1 MTLVIYKMA
10 TIQWAT
16 VQSWT
21 FLSGYTERERYNMLH
36 SFPMVF
42 CDGVEHLTQ
51 LFSAGSEYWWNW
63 NPLASLFY
71 FSKAEGSAMA
81 EMKTWGPNFCTW
93 PGHDPSQVSE
103 FTSSFSWPWSKTHH
117 PFSHTNQSLLLY
129 CEHTQD
135 WLVKMGPLSIWKTK
149 YVKKKQKK
157 NPK

>member
-1 MTLVIYKMA
+1 MLWYDIKSDFRY
-10 TIQWAT
+10 IQNGNNT
-16 VQSWT
+16 MSNCQSRR

-51 LFSAGSEYWWNW
+51 LFSACSEYWLNW

-93 PGHDPSQVSE
+93 PGHDPSQVSA

-135 WLVKMGPLSIWKTK
+135 RLVKWALSPS
-149 YVKKKQKK
+149 QRQ
-157 NPK
+157 NM